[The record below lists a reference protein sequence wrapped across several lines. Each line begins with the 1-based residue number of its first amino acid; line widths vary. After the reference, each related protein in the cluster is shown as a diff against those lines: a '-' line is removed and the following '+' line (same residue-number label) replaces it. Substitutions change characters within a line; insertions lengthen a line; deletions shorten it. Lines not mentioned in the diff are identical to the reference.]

1 MNTRVVPATYGSTVK
16 RLALVGALL
25 FAVALLIILSAS
37 AVLADGAGVT
47 ISVGVART
55 IRVSG
60 GHESHSTSP
69 VVVLNQGA
77 VTTLVSP

>member
-1 MNTRVVPATYGSTVK
+1 MDTRVVPVTYGSK
-16 RLALVGALL
+16 ARRLALVGALL
-25 FAVALLIILSAS
+25 LVVALLVVLSAP
-37 AVLADGAGVT
+37 AILADGSGVT
-47 ISVGVART
+47 VSVRVART

-60 GHESHSTSP
+60 GLESHSTSP